1 METNVN
7 FVFLVL
13 ILMISQKI
21 RASTYTTDYD
31 SLPGAR
37 HATNETATAILSIPA
52 VNTQF
57 PPTTVA
63 PDKVPGTVGVSQS
76 PFGLFPVK
84 D

>member
-1 METNVN
+1 METNVHR
-7 FVFLVL
+7 VFLVL
-13 ILMISQKI
+13 ILMISQEI
-21 RASTYTTDYD
+21 HAAIYTTGYET
-31 SLPGAR
+31 PHGAR
-37 HATNETATAILSIPA
+37 HAINETTTAISSIPA

-76 PFGLFPVK
+76 RFGLFPVK